1 MVARRKLQFTPDSLR
16 PKQDMPVFRSEPEA
30 SVGGKIPSSASGI
43 SSPRYDRVVEIRDR
57 VPDAVI
63 QKQRHQRA
71 RRFKAK
77 GFEALGVIAVSTAFS
92 IVAVMA
98 LARLIPYQTAQ
109 RERLDEI
116 TAEVQA
122 VGHRVE
128 ALRLRF
134 PDVFNAGKSKDALI
148 RKHGFVKPNQ
158 IPIQILDSTSPHTQP
173 NNTNSSDQTNSGQL
187 NSPSSAQPS
196 SEQR

>member
-16 PKQDMPVFRSEPEA
+16 PKQDMPDFGSEPEA
-30 SVGGKIPSSASGI
+30 NVGGKISSGASGI

-92 IVAVMA
+92 AVAVMA

-116 TAEVQA
+116 TTEVQA
-122 VGHRVE
+122 VGQRVE
-128 ALRLRF
+128 VLRVRF
-134 PDVFNAGKSKDALI
+134 PEVFNAGKSKDALI

-158 IPIQILDSTSPHTQP
+158 IPIKLLDSASPRTQP
-173 NNTNSSDQTNSGQL
+173 NNTNSSGQ
-187 NSPSSAQPS
+187 PDSSQPS

>member
-1 MVARRKLQFTPDSLR
+1 MVARRELQFTPDSLR
-16 PKQDMPVFRSEPEA
+16 PKQDMPAFGSEPEA
-30 SVGGKIPSSASGI
+30 SSANKVPRSAAGKPFPQSAQS
-43 SSPRYDRVVEIRDR
+43 DRVVDFRDR

-63 QKQRHQRA
+63 QKQRRQSA
-71 RRFKAK
+71 RRFRAK

-92 IVAVMA
+92 VVAVMA

-109 RERLDEI
+109 RDRLDEI

-134 PDVFNAGKSKDALI
+134 PDVFNAGKSKDAQI
-148 RKHGFVKPNQ
+148 RKYGFVKPNQ
-158 IPIQILDSTSPHTQP
+158 IPIKILDSTSPLTQP
-173 NNTNSSDQTNSGQL
+173 NNTNNIGQPDSG
-187 NSPSSAQPS
+187 QPS

>member
-1 MVARRKLQFTPDSLR
+1 MVARRELQFTPDSLR
-16 PKQDMPVFRSEPEA
+16 PKQDMPALGSEPEA
-30 SVGGKIPSSASGI
+30 NSGGKVPSSTSGIPSPQ
-43 SSPRYDRVVEIRDR
+43 SSQNIQQYDRVVDFRDR

-63 QKQRHQRA
+63 QKQRQQRA
-71 RRFKAK
+71 RRFRAK

-92 IVAVMA
+92 VVAVMA

-116 TAEVQA
+116 STEVQA
-122 VGHRVE
+122 VGQRVE
-128 ALRLRF
+128 ALRVRF

-158 IPIQILDSTSPHTQP
+158 IPIKLLDSTSPRTQP
-173 NNTNSSDQTNSGQL
+173 NNTNSSDQPNF
-187 NSPSSAQPS
+187 AQPS

>member
-1 MVARRKLQFTPDSLR
+1 MVARRELQFTPDSLR
-16 PKQDMPVFRSEPEA
+16 PKQDMPAFEAEPE
-30 SVGGKIPSSASGI
+30 ISSANKV
-43 SSPRYDRVVEIRDR
+43 PRSAAGKPFPQSAQSDRVDRVVDFRDR

-63 QKQRHQRA
+63 QKQRRQRE
-71 RRFKAK
+71 RRFRAK

-92 IVAVMA
+92 VVAVMA

-134 PDVFNAGKSKDALI
+134 PDVFNAGKSKDAQI
-148 RKHGFVKPNQ
+148 RKYGFVKPNQ
-158 IPIQILDSTSPHTQP
+158 IPIKILDSTAPRTKP
-173 NNTNSSDQTNSGQL
+173 NNTNNSDQ
-187 NSPSSAQPS
+187 PDSSQPS

>member
-1 MVARRKLQFTPDSLR
+1 MVARRELQFTPDSLR
-16 PKQDMPVFRSEPEA
+16 PKQDMPAFGSEPEA
-30 SVGGKIPSSASGI
+30 NGGGKVSSSASGI
-43 SSPRYDRVVEIRDR
+43 PSPRYDRVVDFRDR

-63 QKQRHQRA
+63 QKQRHQSA

-92 IVAVMA
+92 AVAVMA

-116 TAEVQA
+116 TTEVQA
-122 VGHRVE
+122 VGQRVE
-128 ALRLRF
+128 VLRVRF
-134 PDVFNAGKSKDALI
+134 PEVFNAGKSKDAMI

-158 IPIQILDSTSPHTQP
+158 IPIKLLDPTSPRTQP
-173 NNTNSSDQTNSGQL
+173 NNTNNSGQTNSGQP
-187 NSPSSAQPS
+187 NSDQPS